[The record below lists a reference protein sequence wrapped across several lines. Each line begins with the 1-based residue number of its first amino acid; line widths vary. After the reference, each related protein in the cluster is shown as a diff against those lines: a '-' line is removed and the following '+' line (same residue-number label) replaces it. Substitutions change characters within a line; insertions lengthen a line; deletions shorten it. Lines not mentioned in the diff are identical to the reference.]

1 MGTSAVNISR
11 RWVEPKT
18 EFFLFLTLLTAFAAV
33 AGQITFS
40 TGAPDLTKSGSDV
53 VPMTEQAYAAF
64 SEQMKNNP
72 RMVVIKK
79 KPTDL
84 GPDALYGYNFVVNG
98 TNRGWILERSRTF
111 SDELM
116 AGPNTRWMRKT
127 YSRSRFVV

>member
-1 MGTSAVNISR
+1 
-11 RWVEPKT
+11 
-18 EFFLFLTLLTAFAAV
+18 LTAFAAV